1 MSMLTLG
8 QVQQQE
14 AIAVLQKA
22 MTGGDEKAMQEA
34 WTGFQQSIVNAIKQ
48 DYEESQGNRVIL
60 AQRGYRQLTPK
71 EEGFYQK
78 FIEAGKGNNPKQA
91 MTNIIETMPETIFED
106 VYKDLVE
113 NHPFLSK
120 INFVS
125 VKYLSRWILNDH
137 TIQTAVW
144 GDINSAIT
152 EEITSAFK
160 VVELTQCKLSAFTV
174 IEKDMLDLGP
184 TFLDG
189 YIRMFLRDALLCGL
203 EQAIINGDGKN
214 KPLGLNRDIS
224 ENVTI
229 TGGVYPKKT
238 PIKVT
243 DFTPKSYGTLLASL
257 VKTESGRNRKFEKVL
272 LICNQSDYLQKI
284 MPSSTIYNNG
294 AYVNN
299 LFPFPTDVSISN
311 ELEDG
316 EAIICLP
323 EEYFMGIG
331 GSKDG
336 IIEYS
341 DDLKFLEDKRVYKI
355 KMHGMGKAYDNT
367 VSLLIDISELDPAYQ
382 MVKIADATPTPTG
395 RNKK

>member
-8 QVQQQE
+8 NLKQKD
-14 AIAVLQKA
+14 AVAALQKA
-22 MTGGDEKAMQEA
+22 MVGGDETAMQEA
-34 WTGFQQSIVNAIKQ
+34 WTGFQQSIIDAVKQ
-48 DYEESQGNRVIL
+48 DYEESQGNRTIL
-60 AQRGYRQLTPK
+60 AQRGYRQLTPQ

-78 FIEAGKGNNPKQA
+78 FIEASKGNNPKQA
-91 MTNIIETMPETIFED
+91 MSGIMETMPETIFED

-144 GDINSAIT
+144 GEINSAIT

-160 VVELTQCKLSAFTV
+160 VMELTQCKLSAFTV

-189 YIRMFLRDALLCGL
+189 YIRMFLKDALLCGL
-203 EQAIINGDGKN
+203 EQAIITGDGKN
-214 KPLGLNRDIS
+214 KPLGLDRDIS
-224 ENVTI
+224 ENVTV
-229 TGGVYPKKT
+229 TGGVYPRKEK
-238 PIKVT
+238 IAVK
-243 DFTPKSYGTLLASL
+243 DFTPKTYGSLLAKL
-257 VKTESGRNRKFEKVL
+257 VKTEKGRYRKFSEVL
-272 LICNQSDYLQKI
+272 LICNQLDYLQRI
-284 MPSSTIYNNG
+284 MPATTVYDNG
-294 AYVNN
+294 VYVKN
-299 LFPFPTDVSISN
+299 LFPFTTDVTISN
-311 ELEDG
+311 HLAEG

-367 VSLLIDISELDPAYQ
+367 VAILIDITDLEPAYQ
-382 MVKIADATPTPTG
+382 MVKVADTTPTG
-395 RNKK
+395 RIKK